1 MITLAAQYGALRA
14 RQKAGHP
21 LDFEALLR
29 HFYLGLLR
37 PGDIAVDIGAF
48 KGTHAM
54 PMAEA
59 TRGPGGAVHAFE
71 ANPETATALKPYL
84 ARPGREHVILHECA
98 VGAQDG
104 ETGYVMALDAPGYS
118 GLQQR
123 EYDQPNM
130 RTRQV
135 TVRTV
140 RLDTHLARLP
150 RLRFIKIDVEGGEF
164 DALRGAEGLVG
175 RHRPAIS
182 FEFGQRSYKA
192 YGVDPAAVFDWF
204 AGRRYIL
211 FDIIGNPLLTRE
223 RFLRADATPGLWDFL
238 AVPEEVPAMRR
249 QAQAQQIWAQQ
260 I

>member
-1 MITLAAQYGALRA
+1 MITLAGQYGALRA
-14 RQKAGHP
+14 RQKAGAP

-29 HFYLGLLR
+29 GFYAGLLR

-48 KGTHAM
+48 KGTHTM

-59 TRGPGGAVHAFE
+59 VRGDGGALHAFE
-71 ANPETATALKPYL
+71 GNPETAAALKPFL
-84 ARPGREHVILHECA
+84 ARPGREHVTLHECA
-98 VGAQDG
+98 VGTQDG
-104 ETGYVMALDAPGYS
+104 ETSYVMALDSPGYS

-135 TVRTV
+135 AVRTV
-140 RLDTHLARLP
+140 RLDTQLGHLP
-150 RLRFIKIDVEGGEF
+150 RLRFIKIDIEGGEF
-164 DALRGAEGLVG
+164 DALRGAERLVD

-192 YGVDPAAVFDWF
+192 YGVEPAAVYDWF
-204 AGRRYIL
+204 AARRYIL

-223 RFLRADATPGLWDFL
+223 RFLRADAIPGLWDFL
-238 AVPEEVPAMRR
+238 AVPEEVPEMRR
-249 QAQAQQIWAQQ
+249 QARAQQQVLG
-260 I
+260 